1 MQHISFYKDRLPFH
15 PRSNVVIYFDVTGI
29 SAKRYYDLI
38 ITHYEAEKGS
48 AAEGLSAMKHEK
60 GSACRGALRG
70 FES

>member
-1 MQHISFYKDRLPFH
+1 M
-15 PRSNVVIYFDVTGI
+15 VIYFDVTGI

-60 GSACRGALRG
+60 GSATCGALRG